1 MHPLN
6 EGILR
11 WINKGQY
18 FWYLISVHK
27 HWSIG
32 VYGKQRCFYEVTG
45 ETSCHSFSQ
54 VPQLQNAVVLM
65 RDCSSIT
72 VFFFFHNPEW
82 ETNSSPFKRW
92 KHCEA
97 STELEKQQQRLQQSR
112 HPRNQHI
119 IMVWANNKSRLEHGV
134 RTPGRLGGFARHAKN
149 LVLTPHP
156 EMRQNVDVWQ
166 RSPNAHHYSGR
177 FRRVQPD
184 DYRCGNGLLAVLTRS
199 VPGQK

>member
-1 MHPLN
+1 MHPLS
-6 EGILR
+6 EGIFC
-11 WINKGQY
+11 WINKGHY
-18 FWYLISVHK
+18 FWYLFW

-32 VYGKQRCFYEVTG
+32 VFGKQRCFCEVTC
-45 ETSCHSFSQ
+45 ETSCHSFSL
-54 VPQLQNAVVLM
+54 VPQLQKCCGADERLFLDNT
-65 RDCSSIT
+65 C
-72 VFFFFHNPEW
+72 FFFFHNPEW
-82 ETNSSPFKRW
+82 ETNSSPLKRW

-97 STELEKQQQRLQQSR
+97 SHWTWEAATATATVSTPQKST
-112 HPRNQHI
+112 H
-119 IMVWANNKSRLEHGV
+119 NNGMGFWSRLEHGV

-166 RSPNAHHYSGR
+166 RSPNAHHNSGR